1 MVVCQFTIV
10 SLMFCCVIPCAWN
23 HQTSQFCKIWNSSTE
38 SGIYAG
44 VPLLQNLS
52 KIWQYIWQQMKLNC
66 GSLLNP
72 DLPLPWK
79 DMAYWHWLD
88 PVNCHVICIEGKLLF
103 NPLTVEWCVLE
114 VGWTGGG
121 TCARQLNC
129 VLHSTNR
136 VWVLEIQLLYNN
148 FLGYGAINSTFSVDW
163 QLPELIYCVGWW
175 LAMGD
180 ACFWSKCWSWSVLLH
195 VF

>member
-1 MVVCQFTIV
+1 MLFLVPGTTKLCNSVRFGTVAQKV
-10 SLMFCCVIPCAWN
+10 ASMQVYP
-23 HQTSQFCKIWNSSTE
+23 SCK
-38 SGIYAG
+38 
-44 VPLLQNLS
+44 
-52 KIWQYIWQQMKLNC
+52 NC
-66 GSLLNP
+66 PRFGNTFDSNP

-79 DMAYWHWLD
+79 DMAYWPWLD
-88 PVNCHVICIEGKLLF
+88 PVSCHVICIQGKLLF
-103 NPLTVEWCVLE
+103 NLLTVEWSMLE

-121 TCARQLNC
+121 TSALQLNC

-180 ACFWSKCWSWSVLLH
+180 ACFGSKCWSWSVLLH
-195 VF
+195 IF